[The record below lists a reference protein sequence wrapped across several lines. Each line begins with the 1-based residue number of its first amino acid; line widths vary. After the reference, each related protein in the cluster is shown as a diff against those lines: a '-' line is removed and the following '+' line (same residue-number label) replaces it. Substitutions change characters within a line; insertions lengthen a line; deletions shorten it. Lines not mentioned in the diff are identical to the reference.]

1 MSRSVSAVTSGGI
14 LVLAVTLLFPAG
26 LRAQEGESGQAQ
38 PPRPDSVE
46 LRAEREIFAYPAF
59 ERRNPFKPL
68 TSDGEGSGPR
78 FEQMRL
84 QGILYSTDPGRSVA
98 TISAG
103 ARTVVSPAGT
113 PQAAQGRSAYLRVG
127 ERWGNVR
134 IVEIR
139 PDRIIVEVEEFGL
152 AERRE
157 MRLENRSQ
165 GGSR

>member
-1 MSRSVSAVTSGGI
+1 MSRFMSGTGWAGLI
-14 LVLAVTLLFPAG
+14 LLLTLVLAPVG
-26 LRAQEGESGQAQ
+26 LVAQEEGGD
-38 PPRPDSVE
+38 PPPPDSVQ

-68 TSDGEGSGPR
+68 TAAGEGAGPR

-84 QGILYSTDPGRSVA
+84 QGIVYSTDPGRSVA
-98 TISAG
+98 SITVGGRS
-103 ARTVVSPAGT
+103 VVSPAGT
-113 PQAAQGRSAYLRVG
+113 AQSTRGGAAYLRVG

-139 PDRIIVEVEEFGL
+139 PDRVIVEVEEFGL